1 MEENRYK
8 PAGWVAIIMAVL
20 FPLGFFIGFVQG
32 IIGAAKFHWKGPTLG
47 PADIIFI
54 VFTVLAI
61 YVLVMF
67 RRLINEKYNFHE
79 INTLITVVIW
89 WNIIT
94 QVLGITLKIYLLFLA
109 PLSELA
115 MSLIMLS
122 FVVIMMLSGGT
133 IDILIAVKL
142 MKIKDSVSD
151 VLRVYIYLTLATGI
165 MMVSLILSPLALLLA
180 PVSSVLLAIIFFKE
194 KEQVEFV

>member
-1 MEENRYK
+1 M
-8 PAGWVAIIMAVL
+8 
-20 FPLGFFIGFVQG
+20 
-32 IIGAAKFHWKGPTLG
+32 
-47 PADIIFI
+47 
-54 VFTVLAI
+54 
-61 YVLVMF
+61 
-67 RRLINEKYNFHE
+67 
-79 INTLITVVIW
+79 
-89 WNIIT
+89 
-94 QVLGITLKIYLLFLA
+94 LFLA
-109 PLSELA
+109 PLDELA

-142 MKIKDSVSD
+142 MKIKDSASD